1 MPWVFLRSP
10 SGTSVLQ
17 FLWPWQMQLH
27 SWCHLHWGAARFVFL
42 QKSLHSFSRYFQTRS
57 KKTQPHHGSLSGMA
71 HVCAQENNCIPY
83 PGRFWEYNPN
93 PASTLSLFLHLNKSL
108 LSLSL
113 LPEGRSQAL
122 DAAFSGMTK
131 APELCLPT
139 VKEQLQ
145 CSPVA
150 PPPLPW
156 REREVAALSK
166 GISFLILFLS
176 HSLWPFSV
184 YLTLMRS
191 KSEGTWA
198 LSLENLHLGVCCHFH
213 FWSYCLSYWGLRWT
227 SGKKKPIPTSC
238 YIPLT

>member
-1 MPWVFLRSP
+1 
-10 SGTSVLQ
+10 
-17 FLWPWQMQLH
+17 MQLH

-108 LSLSL
+108 LSHSL
-113 LPEGRSQAL
+113 LPEGRSQVL

-139 VKEQLQ
+139 V
-145 CSPVA
+145 
-150 PPPLPW
+150 
-156 REREVAALSK
+156 RN
-166 GISFLILFLS
+166 SFDVLLS
-176 HSLWPFSV
+176 HLHPSHEGREKWQLSPKESLF
-184 YLTLMRS
+184 
-191 KSEGTWA
+191 
-198 LSLENLHLGVCCHFH
+198 
-213 FWSYCLSYWGLRWT
+213 
-227 SGKKKPIPTSC
+227 
-238 YIPLT
+238 